1 MSKFTEHGPVTLEY
15 FTENGHAPWSWEGP
29 VAQNGH
35 RPLRISIITL
45 WDQADPAREGGG
57 H

>member
-1 MSKFTEHGPVTLEY
+1 MSKFTEHGPVMLEY